1 MVLPKTKK
9 GIIAIM
15 KLSIASDHAGF
26 ELKNWLVENLKVQ
39 GYEVIDRGCP
49 SIESVDYPDYA
60 RFVCEDMQK
69 GNCDFGILVCYTGIG
84 MSIYANKFR
93 GIRAAL
99 VTNLESAYL
108 TRQHNNSNIICLSG
122 RFTEPGDASK
132 FVTAFINEKFQEGR
146 HLRRI
151 NKISEKEKER

>member
-1 MVLPKTKK
+1 
-9 GIIAIM
+9 M
-15 KLSIASDHAGF
+15 KISIASDHGGF
-26 ELKNWLVENLKVQ
+26 ELKSWLVDYLSKQ

-49 SIESVDYPDYA
+49 SIERVDYPDYA
-60 RFVCEDMQK
+60 KYVCEDMQN
-69 GNCDFGILVCYTGIG
+69 GLVDYGVLVCVTGIG

-122 RFTEPGDASK
+122 KFTTPVDAGK
-132 FVTAFINEKFQEGR
+132 YVEAFVNEEFQKGR
-146 HLRRI
+146 HVNRI
-151 NKISEKEKER
+151 NKITEKENER

>member
-1 MVLPKTKK
+1 
-9 GIIAIM
+9 M
-15 KLSIASDHAGF
+15 KLSIASDHGGF
-26 ELKNWLVENLKVQ
+26 ELKNYLVEYLRNQ
-39 GYEVIDRGCP
+39 GHEVNDRGCP

-69 GNCDFGILVCYTGIG
+69 GRSDYGILVCYTGIG

-122 RFTEPGDASK
+122 KFTKQLDASK
-132 FVTAFINEKFQEGR
+132 FVNAFINEEFQEGR